1 MVECM
6 AFHPFLTRAEIVY
19 QTKEAMMQTRISNS
33 NASRKPHMNDVI
45 DLSFFVTLCSTF
57 RIQDLPGNV
66 IFFSPL
72 FFPHPDSTQINIRTY
87 LHI

>member
-1 MVECM
+1 
-6 AFHPFLTRAEIVY
+6 
-19 QTKEAMMQTRISNS
+19 
-33 NASRKPHMNDVI
+33 MNDVI